1 MGDIQYNMSNLFRTF
16 FKRGRVLS
24 PSRRGWTLTRGRR
37 ISSALLKNSK
47 KRKIQLFGKGL
58 IEGRFFD
65 LYYNLWVFLIL
76 ILVFVRMLV
85 RALWHFNEQAKGH
98 LLLVARV
105 PDHSDYP
112 VFPPAPEGEE
122 GPPTPNVIVPPDNA
136 EEILQ
141 DLASN
146 LERIFQNEGRV
157 MQEGLPMRDFVDTV
171 LWHGGDLSVL
181 QRIWLEFE
189 EWGLGSEFGIAAEN
203 LRRKYEHAERDE
215 PDTPDPDLVEAE
227 ASIAKEKEG
236 AGEAAGTSAGPSGAG
251 KRKRDSD
258 SSDSSGGDGGN
269 PAPPGNSPSPD
280 EGGGEVASFI
290 GDLF

>member
-1 MGDIQYNMSNLFRTF
+1 MILRSLECQFLTIALCDAVEPWQLGSQDAATPMMQGIIDLHHDMF
-16 FKRGRVLS
+16 F
-24 PSRRGWTLTRGRR
+24 
-37 ISSALLKNSK
+37 
-47 KRKIQLFGKGL
+47 
-58 IEGRFFD
+58 
-65 LYYNLWVFLIL
+65 FLIL
-76 ILVFVRMLV
+76 ILVFVSRMLV
-85 RALWHFNEQAKGH
+85 RALWHFNEQAKDH

-105 PDHSDYP
+105 PDHSDCP

-122 GPPTPNVIVPPDNA
+122 GPLTPNVIVPPDNA

-146 LERIFQNEGRV
+146 LERIFQNEGKV
-157 MQEGLPMRDFVDTV
+157 MQEGLPMRDFVDNV
-171 LWHGGDLSVL
+171 LWHEGDLSVL

-189 EWGLGSEFGIAAEN
+189 EWGLDSDFGIAAEN
-203 LRRKYEHAERDE
+203 LRHKYEHAERDE

-236 AGEAAGTSAGPSGAG
+236 AGEAARTSAGPLGAG

-280 EGGGEVASFI
+280 EGGGEVTSFI